1 MKNGPPQS
9 NGLPM
14 GGLLQSGIVF
24 SAISFLTTLVHYVF
38 QIIISRQL
46 GGEAGECGLALTT
59 ITFVGFLGLPLAI
72 ATQAVTHYV
81 ARFHFS
87 GDDARLQGLL
97 AGCRKFLFHITLAG
111 SVIAIILVKPLGDFF
126 HIPRPSLT
134 LITLACVLGG
144 LWGFHSKLEP
154 NDKALL
160 ANLLPGSWRVSLSH
174 AKINTQTYW
183 FNNHSEDGQGLAFAF
198 VGQLVVGAFPGGKDA
213 ARQWHPL
220 SGAKG

>member
-9 NGLPM
+9 NGLPTS
-14 GGLLQSGIVF
+14 GLWQSGIVF
-24 SAISFLTTLVHYVF
+24 SAISFLTALVHYV
-38 QIIISRQL
+38 
-46 GGEAGECGLALTT
+46 
-59 ITFVGFLGLPLAI
+59 
-72 ATQAVTHYV
+72 
-81 ARFHFS
+81 
-87 GDDARLQGLL
+87 
-97 AGCRKFLFHITLAG
+97 FHITLAG